1 MSSEARLVDTA
12 FTTYQ
17 GPRAGRLAAIWSLA
31 RWSALRA
38 LGARRGWKAK
48 VIPISLT
55 LLAFAPALVVLG
67 LRAIL
72 GSGSVS
78 RSVANAVPYSD
89 YISTIAIVV
98 LVFSVVITPELV
110 CPDRRDRTLSLYFS
124 TAIGRLDYVLGKIA
138 AALMPLLLV
147 TLAPVLLLYAG
158 TVLFSVHPVGYLQ
171 ANWLDLPRIIVS
183 SLIVA
188 TFYAL
193 VGLAISSLTSR
204 RAFAVGGYLA
214 FLAISTVMGGVLSNA
229 LDARYFRLLAVAAA
243 PIRAGQGLFPKYS
256 DPGDISPAVWGSTVV
271 EVCVVAVIVL
281 AVRYGRDEE

>member
-31 RWSALRA
+31 HWSALRA

-147 TLAPVLLLYAG
+147 TLAPVLLLYVG

-188 TFYAL
+188 TFYGAGRTGDL
-193 VGLAISSLTSR
+193 VADQPACVRGRRVPGVPGHLDGDGR
-204 RAFAVGGYLA
+204 RA
-214 FLAISTVMGGVLSNA
+214 
-229 LDARYFRLLAVAAA
+229 
-243 PIRAGQGLFPKYS
+243 RAMP
-256 DPGDISPAVWGSTVV
+256 
-271 EVCVVAVIVL
+271 
-281 AVRYGRDEE
+281 

>member
-1 MSSEARLVDTA
+1 M
-12 FTTYQ
+12 
-17 GPRAGRLAAIWSLA
+17 
-31 RWSALRA
+31 
-38 LGARRGWKAK
+38 
-48 VIPISLT
+48 IPISLT

-147 TLAPVLLLYAG
+147 TLAPVLLLYVG

-171 ANWLDLPRIIVS
+171 AHWLDLPRIIAS

-188 TFYAL
+188 TFYGL
-193 VGLAISSLTSR
+193 VGLAISSLTTGAGSR
-204 RAFAVGGYLA
+204 SAVPGLPGHLDGDGRRPESCPERALLPTAGGGGGADPGRPGAVPGAL
-214 FLAISTVMGGVLSNA
+214 LSGQHQPRRVG
-229 LDARYFRLLAVAAA
+229 LDRGRGA
-243 PIRAGQGLFPKYS
+243 RAGGHRAAGALR
-256 DPGDISPAVWGSTVV
+256 A
-271 EVCVVAVIVL
+271 
-281 AVRYGRDEE
+281 GRR

>member
-31 RWSALRA
+31 HWSALRA

-124 TAIGRLDYVLGKIA
+124 TAIGRFDYVVGKIV

-158 TVLFSVHPVGYLQ
+158 TVLFAVHPVGYLQ
-171 ANWLDLPRIIVS
+171 AHWLDLPRIIAAG
-183 SLIVA
+183 LIVA
-188 TFYAL
+188 TFYGL

-214 FLAISTVMGGVLSNA
+214 FLAITTVMGGVLTSGLNETH
-229 LDARYFRLLAVAAA
+229 FRLLAVAVS

-256 DPGDISPAVWGSTVV
+256 DPGNISPVVWGSTVV

-281 AVRYGRDEE
+281 AVRYGRDEG

>member
-31 RWSALRA
+31 HWSALRA

-110 CPDRRDRTLSLYFS
+110 CPDRRDC
-124 TAIGRLDYVLGKIA
+124 
-138 AALMPLLLV
+138 M
-147 TLAPVLLLYAG
+147 
-158 TVLFSVHPVGYLQ
+158 
-171 ANWLDLPRIIVS
+171 
-183 SLIVA
+183 
-188 TFYAL
+188 
-193 VGLAISSLTSR
+193 IS
-204 RAFAVGGYLA
+204 A
-214 FLAISTVMGGVLSNA
+214 
-229 LDARYFRLLAVAAA
+229 
-243 PIRAGQGLFPKYS
+243 
-256 DPGDISPAVWGSTVV
+256 
-271 EVCVVAVIVL
+271 
-281 AVRYGRDEE
+281 